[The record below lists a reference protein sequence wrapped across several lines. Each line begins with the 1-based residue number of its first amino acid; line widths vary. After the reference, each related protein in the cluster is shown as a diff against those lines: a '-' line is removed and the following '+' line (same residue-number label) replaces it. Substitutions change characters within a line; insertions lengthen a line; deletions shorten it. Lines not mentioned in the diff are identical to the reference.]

1 MDPKVF
7 GYRIYYGPSDRD
19 SEYQADARTETKIT
33 LPNLR
38 DGATYSFTVF
48 TYDSARLES
57 RYSYK
62 TTVLNLKDKD
72 THFLSILPSSPPTP
86 SMAPGPPVQE
96 KALPDTPPGCESA
109 ISPASQ
115 AIGSS
120 GGSGAVGI
128 STKLDCPWTA
138 VANVPW
144 VTITSNDSG
153 TGSQVVYY
161 LVKANSSLSSREG
174 TLTVADRILKITQA
188 GLVRYPLHLTKISTG
203 TGTIATFPAGTDF
216 EAGTVVTLS
225 AVSSANS
232 DFVGWSGQCS
242 GTLPTCSVAITSSTT
257 AKANFKLKTFAIA
270 ASAGANGSITP
281 SGRVVVN
288 YGASQKFSF
297 KPNKGYKIG
306 QIRVDGESAG
316 NSEVL
321 LLGNIMSPH
330 KINVIFI
337 PLR

>member
-288 YGASQKFSF
+288 YGASQKFFF